1 MGPSDTPGRDGE
13 RGGALTPSERSPAAE
28 RIAQDRS
35 ARSDRA
41 PEQPAPPGR
50 VAETAGHDPAPDTA
64 PVTRPKSTPPVVT
77 GTAAPRVTGGS
88 EQAAAVDAPTSSI
101 SRSQMPSTAMPDLST
116 VHHPAPV
123 REETDPRP
131 RPTISVGSRRGRG
144 PLRAAM
150 QLRSIDPWSTLKVSL
165 LLSAAMFLVWMIA
178 VAIIYLVLDGMGVW
192 DRLNTGV
199 TDILDS
205 GDEATLIGP
214 GQVFGV
220 AAILGIINI
229 VLFTAMATIGAFVY
243 NMSADAVGGVEV
255 TLADRD

>member
-1 MGPSDTPGRDGE
+1 S
-13 RGGALTPSERSPAAE
+13 GARRRLAPWAA
-28 RIAQDRS
+28 
-35 ARSDRA
+35 
-41 PEQPAPPGR
+41 
-50 VAETAGHDPAPDTA
+50 
-64 PVTRPKSTPPVVT
+64 
-77 GTAAPRVTGGS
+77 
-88 EQAAAVDAPTSSI
+88 
-101 SRSQMPSTAMPDLST
+101 
-116 VHHPAPV
+116 
-123 REETDPRP
+123 
-131 RPTISVGSRRGRG
+131 RGRG
-144 PLRAAM
+144 RGRVRAAM
-150 QLRSIDPWSTLKVSL
+150 RPRSVGRWSTLKVSL

-229 VLFTAMATIGAFVY
+229 VLFTAMATIGAFIY

>member
-1 MGPSDTPGRDGE
+1 VGSSDTPGHDGE
-13 RGGALTPSERSPAAE
+13 RGSGLTPSERSPAAE
-28 RIAQDRS
+28 RIAQDRT
-35 ARSDRA
+35 ARGHRA
-41 PEQPAPPGR
+41 PAQPAE
-50 VAETAGHDPAPDTA
+50 ATQQDPAPDTA
-64 PVTRPKSTPPVVT
+64 PVHRPKPTNPVVT
-77 GTAAPRVTGGS
+77 GTAAPRAGG
-88 EQAAAVDAPTSSI
+88 AAEAAETAATVDAPTSSI
-101 SRSQMPSTAMPDLST
+101 SRSQMPSTSMPDLST
-116 VHHPAPV
+116 VSHPAPV
-123 REETDPRP
+123 REESETRP

-229 VLFTAMATIGAFVY
+229 VLFTAMATIGAFIY

>member
-1 MGPSDTPGRDGE
+1 MGSSDTPGPDGE
-13 RGGALTPSERSPAAE
+13 RGSGLTPSERSPAAE
-28 RIAQDRS
+28 RIAQDRT
-35 ARSDRA
+35 ARGHRA
-41 PEQPAPPGR
+41 PEQPAE
-50 VAETAGHDPAPDTA
+50 AAQQDPAPDTA
-64 PVTRPKSTPPVVT
+64 PVHRPRPTTPVVT
-77 GTAAPRVTGGS
+77 GTAAPRATGGA
-88 EQAAAVDAPTSSI
+88 ETAATVDAPTSSI
-101 SRSQMPSTAMPDLST
+101 SRSQVPSTSMPDLST
-116 VHHPAPV
+116 VSHPAPA
-123 REETDPRP
+123 REDSEARP

-229 VLFTAMATIGAFVY
+229 VLFTAMATIGAFIY